1 MNVSESAQLK
11 SLQTRLLEAR
21 AFWEEAQTLV
31 NARRAELAAAE
42 AELERRNQ
50 AVKAIVGQIDAL
62 TAEPAKIIVSE
73 HAILRWLERKHGV
86 NRAKIEAEM
95 LTDRARE
102 AVGKM
107 RTCKVTVDG
116 MKLVVKDGVVI
127 TAEPA

>member
-21 AFWEEAQTLV
+21 AFREEAQTLV

>member
-11 SLQTRLLEAR
+11 SLQTRLLAAQAHRKEA
-21 AFWEEAQTLV
+21 EDLV
-31 NARRAELAAAE
+31 EARRAELAAAQT
-42 AELERRNQ
+42 ELLRRDYAMRAISNQ
-50 AVKAIVGQIDAL
+50 LAAL